1 MEKILKAIYMETE
14 NWGIDEQME
23 DKQMIDAGGTE
34 LVQIP

>member
-1 MEKILKAIYMETE
+1 MENMRYMETE
-14 NWGIDEQME
+14 NWEIDEQTE